1 MLMLMLMIML
11 MIMMWVNN
19 EPIVSRFF
27 QCLTSMWIWVGM
39 RMRRTR
45 TSSSRVVSAA
55 AAGTGGGGS
64 LLVFLLKCSA
74 LQLQNPRKRVREGR
88 NMLRFGGVFVLKF
101 CSWWLWLTRLGFTR
115 FLDSLIQSR
124 YLSLGHCVCTRQV
137 PRPTSCGSL
146 TSLGSGNLPMCG
158 VYLLWRSRTTALLS
172 SYLVMDNLKICFS
185 HFIF

>member
-88 NMLRFGGVFVLKF
+88 NMLRLGGVFVLKF
-101 CSWWLWLTRLGFTR
+101 AVDDYG
-115 FLDSLIQSR
+115 
-124 YLSLGHCVCTRQV
+124 
-137 PRPTSCGSL
+137 
-146 TSLGSGNLPMCG
+146 
-158 VYLLWRSRTTALLS
+158 
-172 SYLVMDNLKICFS
+172 
-185 HFIF
+185 